1 MKSTTTANE
10 HANKEYAC
18 LLAFDVKIM
27 PDAETYAN
35 ENGIQIFTA
44 RIIYHLFDEFTE
56 YVEKCRN
63 ERKAD
68 KGGKAVFP
76 CILQVS
82 YSIIRR
88 NLGLNFFLS
97 CIKMVPDACFHTT
110 NPIVIG
116 VNVVEGVLKTGTPLC
131 VPDREVSTFMIKLIF
146 FLLFA
151 IESEIGYCTIN
162 RS

>member
-27 PDAETYAN
+27 PDAETFAT

-44 RIIYHLFDEFTE
+44 KIIYHLFDEFTE

-88 NLGLNFFLS
+88 NLGHNF
-97 CIKMVPDACFHTT
+97 CF
-110 NPIVIG
+110 IVYKDG
-116 VNVVEGVLKTGTPLC
+116 TRRVLPYNE
-131 VPDREVSTFMIKLIF
+131 PDRYRCQCSRGCSQNWNTSMC
-146 FLLFA
+146 A
-151 IESEIGYCTIN
+151 
-162 RS
+162 